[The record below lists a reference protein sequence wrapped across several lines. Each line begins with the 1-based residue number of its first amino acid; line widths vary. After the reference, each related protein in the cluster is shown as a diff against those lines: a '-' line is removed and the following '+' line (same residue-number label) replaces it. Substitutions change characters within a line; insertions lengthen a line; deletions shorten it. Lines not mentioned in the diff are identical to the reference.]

1 MYSANIIQTLQQNHE
16 SVLQGITLT
25 TAKFCKGV
33 FSILLEMPLSRE
45 RLAALWLILV
55 GHKVH

>member
-1 MYSANIIQTLQQNHE
+1 MYSANIIQTQQQNHE
-16 SVLQGITLT
+16 SVL
-25 TAKFCKGV
+25 CKGV
-33 FSILLEMPLSRE
+33 FSVVLEMPLTRE